1 MTQATTDIF
10 ELIVARQVLD
20 RPWDVRVSWRA
31 TQQGDRVVQVYVD
44 QALTAVTAS
53 REARD
58 IDVLIDP
65 SLRRTVELLAV
76 PVGQAGRDMPHLLQ
90 SWRRGERHA
99 VQADVLRDEAHDAS
113 ASLAWRIDAQ
123 CGHREALWPRDTHRG
138 GFGGLFGL
146 GAFGFDHATGP
157 GLGRGQLGWGPLGTG
172 GEALTIRD
180 HAVPSGEHTLSL
192 QLLDDAGRPLTS
204 PHQHTQLVTRPD
216 ASAANLRIESGLLTW
231 EG

>member
-10 ELIVARQVLD
+10 ELIVARQAVG

-31 TQQGDRVVQVYVD
+31 SQQGDRVVQVYVD
-44 QALTAVTAS
+44 QALAAVTTCSETRAL
-53 REARD
+53 
-58 IDVLIDP
+58 DVLLDP

-76 PVGQAGRDMPHLLQ
+76 PKGQAGRDMPHLLA

-99 VQADVLRDEAHDAS
+99 VRADVLRDEAFDAS
-113 ASLAWRIDAQ
+113 ASLVWRIDQQTERRDAI
-123 CGHREALWPRDTHRG
+123 WPRDTHRG

-172 GEALTIRD
+172 GEALRIRE
-180 HAVPSGEHTLSL
+180 HAQPAGEHTLSL
-192 QLLDDAGRPLTS
+192 RLLD
-204 PHQHTQLVTRPD
+204 
-216 ASAANLRIESGLLTW
+216 
-231 EG
+231 